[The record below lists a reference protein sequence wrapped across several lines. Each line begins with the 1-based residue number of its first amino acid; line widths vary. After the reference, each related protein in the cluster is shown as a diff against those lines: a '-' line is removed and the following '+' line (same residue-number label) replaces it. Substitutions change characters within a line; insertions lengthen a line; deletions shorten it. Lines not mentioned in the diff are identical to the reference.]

1 MTVEHPYTPR
11 PVFGL
16 DTALPEPVNACA
28 NLDLLLI
35 QNLLSTHEHCLT
47 DGQRDALTD
56 LARRLCAQ
64 LGLTFDL
71 ALIAPDPQT
80 NKNSIISELHSMLSE
95 DTLKKG

>member
-1 MTVEHPYTPR
+1 MTVEHFYTPQ

-16 DTALPEPVNACA
+16 DAVLPEPVNACA

-35 QNLLSTHEHCLT
+35 QNLLSTHDHCLT
-47 DGQRDALTD
+47 HAQRDALTD

-64 LGLTFDL
+64 LGLTFNP

-80 NKNSIISELHSMLSE
+80 NKDHILSELHLMFAE
-95 DTLKKG
+95 DTIKKG

>member
-1 MTVEHPYTPR
+1 MTVKHPYPL
-11 PVFGL
+11 FGL

-35 QNLLSTHEHCLT
+35 QNLLTTHDHCLT

-64 LGLTFDL
+64 LGLTFDP

-80 NKNSIISELHSMLSE
+80 NKDRILSELHLMLAE
-95 DTLKKG
+95 DTSEKG

>member
-1 MTVEHPYTPR
+1 MTVEHPYPPR

-35 QNLLSTHEHCLT
+35 QNLFSTHQHCLT
-47 DGQRDALTD
+47 DAQRDALTD

-64 LGLTFDL
+64 LGLTFDP

-80 NKNSIISELHSMLSE
+80 VNNSILRELHLMFA
-95 DTLKKG
+95 